1 MDLKQDYLLKITTSM
16 PTQASPGAGLVCL
29 RPSIGSKIKTVI
41 CTPAQGDINHK
52 HFDKNMSFV
61 RFNASKLNI
70 KALSKLN
77 KRLNQIIDNIL
88 LFYTCITNFKDHKPK
103 LIICYGVL
111 NFLGSY
117 FFSRFLSTKLILSL
131 HNSTDVEKIKKFPF
145 LKKLVIKC
153 DGVWVCSYELS
164 NQVMHEF
171 GIEPFYR
178 PTGFDPEEF
187 YPLNDSNRHSKM
199 KLISVGS
206 FKWKKNFKTLI
217 SAFKLLSDKLPD
229 LTLSLIGG
237 GELESD
243 LRQQAVEL
251 NISKKVKFLGVLSQ
265 DKIAN
270 ELNNSSLFVLPS
282 LAEGRPKVVAEALAT
297 GLPCIVSDACSCN
310 DIVKNAGIS
319 IKEVS
324 PQTIFDAVMQIMN
337 NPASWEDLSRNAQLN
352 IKSSS
357 WKEISY
363 LEQQHINNIISKNI

>member
-1 MDLKQDYLLKITTSM
+1 MNLNQDYILKITTSM
-16 PTQASPGAGLVCL
+16 PTESSPGAGLVCL

-41 CTPAQGDINHK
+41 CTPAQGDINAN

-70 KALSKLN
+70 KAPSKLN

-88 LFYTCITNFKDHKPK
+88 LFFTCITNFKKHKPK

-117 FFSRFLSTKLILSL
+117 FSSLFLNTKLILSL
-131 HNSTDVEKIKKFPF
+131 HNSTDVEKIKKIPF
-145 LKKLVIKC
+145 LKKLLNKC
-153 DGVWVCSYELS
+153 DDVWVCSYELY
-164 NQVMHEF
+164 NEVNHEF

-187 YPLNDSNRHSKM
+187 YPLDDSNRLFKM
-199 KLISVGS
+199 RLISVGS

-217 SAFKLLSDKLPD
+217 AAFKLLSEKLPY

-237 GELESD
+237 GELESN
-243 LRQQAVEL
+243 LRHQVAEL
-251 NISKKVKFLGVLSQ
+251 GVSEKVKFLGILSQ

-282 LAEGRPKVVAEALAT
+282 MAEGRPKVVAEALAT
-297 GLPCIVSDACSCN
+297 GLPCVVSEACSCD
-310 DIVKNAGIS
+310 DIVKGAGIS
-319 IKEVS
+319 LKKVTS
-324 PQTIFDAVMQIMN
+324 DTIFDAVMKIMS
-337 NPASWEDLSRNAQLN
+337 NPADWKNLSLRAQSN

-357 WKEISY
+357 WKEISH
-363 LEQQHINNIISKNI
+363 LEQQHIINIINS